1 MFYLENKLKKSIFYP
16 EKVEGVYFLSRKKLK
31 ESMFYL
37 ERNLKE
43 LMLFYLEKT
52 DGVYV
57 NESRSLLLPDNE
69 TIINLVNTCRV
80 VKHVKTDS
88 QFF

>member
-1 MFYLENKLKKSIFYP
+1 MFYLEKKT
-16 EKVEGVYFLSRKKLK
+16 EGIDVLSRKQIEEIYFLSRKKLK

-80 VKHVKTDS
+80 VKHVK
-88 QFF
+88 QPIF

>member
-1 MFYLENKLKKSIFYP
+1 
-16 EKVEGVYFLSRKKLK
+16 
-31 ESMFYL
+31 MFYL

-52 DGVYV
+52 EGVYV

-69 TIINLVNTCRV
+69 TIINLVNT
-80 VKHVKTDS
+80 
-88 QFF
+88 